1 MVPAMIKTTE
11 NRGHRVNVRSLSVIL
26 IGQSRGGSFLVE
38 ERAGGFHG
46 VCRVEVEGGNPFL
59 AERHLDAIRKFRSQ
73 ESGVR
78 SNNGFASRA
87 VIFGILGSKLETS

>member
-46 VCRVEVEGGNPFL
+46 ACRVEVEGGNPFL

-78 SNNGFASRA
+78 SQEQQWLRKSGGYFWDS
-87 VIFGILGSKLETS
+87 GKQT